1 MCLDTVIK
9 NTYKKIKVL
18 EIFGVLRKSVTKKIF
33 TKKICYLKLFMC
45 LDTIIKNTY
54 KKIKVSEIFGVL
66 RKSVT
71 RKILTRKLRYKK
83 FLES

>member
-1 MCLDTVIK
+1 MCLDTIIK

-18 EIFGVLRKSVTKKIF
+18 ENFRVLRKSVTEKLF

-54 KKIKVSEIFGVL
+54 KN
-66 RKSVT
+66 
-71 RKILTRKLRYKK
+71 Y
-83 FLES
+83 